1 MSRYLSK
8 KPRQFLGPSESDGRN
23 ICAITKT
30 MYPPGYH
37 HNGFVSTNAQEHS
50 VYNEFIITFDA
61 SMFLQRVNYDAKSRM
76 KDMKLRHY
84 KNV

>member
-8 KPRQFLGPSESDGRN
+8 KARQFLGPSESDGRN
-23 ICAITKT
+23 IYAITKT

-37 HNGFVSTNAQEHS
+37 HNGFVSTNTQEHS
-50 VYNEFIITFDA
+50 VYNKFIITFDA
-61 SMFLQRVNYDAKSRM
+61 SMFLQRVNYDTKSRM